1 MLTAALSRLRAAIAA
16 FIRTHIVADEKDLW
30 PGMSAIELDQLD
42 AVHRPAVVSRH

>member
-30 PGMSAIELDQLD
+30 PHLSGTELDE
-42 AVHRPAVVSRH
+42 AEA

>member
-30 PGMSAIELDQLD
+30 PGLSSVEHDQLD
-42 AVHRPAVVSRH
+42 AVHRPAAVGRH